1 MEMEVRRGTPDIFGL
16 YELSGDG
23 TVLYSRGRGERDP
36 SEPSEPVVGRD
47 FFHEIAPFENVAD
60 LKRHFRRFVT
70 DNRPSDTFVF
80 DCMFDTEVVRAKV
93 FMTRGYEVDS
103 DHTGGIVIMD
113 IRQLGE

>member
-1 MEMEVRRGTPDIFGL
+1 MEMEVTSGTHSDIFGL

-36 SEPSEPVVGRD
+36 AEPVVGRD

-80 DCMFDTEVVRAKV
+80 DCMFATEVVRAKV
-93 FMTRGYEVDS
+93 FMTRGYEVDG